1 MTELASAGEAGGERA
16 GAARP
21 ETERCRNCDAPLSGP
36 YCSRCGQHAR
46 GSARSMRTLLVEA
59 RDALV
64 HLDGRLWRTLGA
76 LLLRPGFLTLE
87 YFRERRASYVPPF
100 RLYLAA
106 SLAFF
111 SLAFVAGPKRGPLV
125 LDDDQRA
132 EARREMEEAA
142 AELRSTPGVPP
153 AAVRALEEAA
163 RQPLAPARA
172 GTSPGGAPGEAA
184 RSGPAPADPG
194 AEGAGGRSA
203 RVCEGIQVPGSP
215 ALERALTEACRRT
228 AGDQGRG
235 LTRNM
240 AANIP
245 RMMFVFLPLMALV
258 MKGLYWRPRRYYL
271 EHLVFFLQTH
281 AAVFLLFTA
290 ALALDAL
297 GRRAPGMLGATG
309 RLAGGLLW
317 FYAAWYVWRSLRV
330 YYGQGRVL
338 TLAKFAALAVA
349 YLAFLSVT
357 LVGTAVITALES

>member
-1 MTELASAGEAGGERA
+1 
-16 GAARP
+16 
-21 ETERCRNCDAPLSGP
+21 
-36 YCSRCGQHAR
+36 
-46 GSARSMRTLLVEA
+46 MRTLLVEA

-64 HLDGRLWRTLGA
+64 HLDGRLWKTLGA

-111 SLAFVAGPKRGPLV
+111 SLAFVAGPRRGPRV

-163 RQPLAPARA
+163 RQPLGPAQA
-172 GTSPGGAPGEAA
+172 GTSPGEAA
-184 RSGPAPADPG
+184 RAGPAPAGPG
-194 AEGAGGRSA
+194 AEGARGRSA

-215 ALERALTEACRRT
+215 AVERALTEACRRI

-235 LTRNM
+235 LARNM

-317 FYAAWYVWRSLRV
+317 FYSPWYVWRSLRV
-330 YYGQGRVL
+330 YYGQGRAL

-357 LVGTAVITALES
+357 LLGTAVIAALES

>member
-1 MTELASAGEAGGERA
+1 MAELASAGAAGGERA
-16 GAARP
+16 GAADP
-21 ETERCRNCDAPLSGP
+21 GTERCRNCDAPLAGP
-36 YCSRCGQHAR
+36 YCSRCGQHAH

-111 SLAFVAGPKRGPLV
+111 SLAFVAGPRRGPPV

-132 EARREMEEAA
+132 EARREMERAA

-153 AAVRALEEAA
+153 AAVQALEEAA
-163 RQPLAPARA
+163 RQRLAQ
-172 GTSPGGAPGEAA
+172 
-184 RSGPAPADPG
+184 ADPG
-194 AEGAGGRSA
+194 AEGARERSA

-215 ALERALTEACRRT
+215 AVERALTEACRRT

-235 LTRNM
+235 LARNM

-245 RMMFVFLPLMALV
+245 RMMFVFLPIMALV

-297 GRRAPGMLGATG
+297 GRRAPGMLGAAG

-349 YLAFLSVT
+349 YLAFLSLT
-357 LVGTAVITALES
+357 LLGTAVITALES